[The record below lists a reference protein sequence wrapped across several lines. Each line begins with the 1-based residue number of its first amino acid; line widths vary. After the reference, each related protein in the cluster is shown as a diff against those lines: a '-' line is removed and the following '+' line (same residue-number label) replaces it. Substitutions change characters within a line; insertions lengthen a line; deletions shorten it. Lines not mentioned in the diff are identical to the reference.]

1 MTSFSIEAQIRAKD
15 EDCKHLRKAR
25 KLPAIVYGKNQE
37 PISLTLDSSE
47 FLKLFRKTGESNII
61 NLKVGKKEIE
71 VLVHDFQKEPVSGE
85 FIHIDFF
92 ALTRG
97 EKLTTK
103 VHLNFIWESK
113 AVKEGAILEELQK
126 EIEISVLPKDL
137 VDFIDVDLS
146 VLKNAEDNIKVSD
159 IIVPETI
166 TILTPANEV
175 VVLAGK
181 PKVHVEKNEET
192 TEEVNGEEE
201 TTEEK

>member
-37 PISLTLDSSE
+37 PISLTLDWSE

-71 VLVHDFQKEPVSGE
+71 VLVHDFQKEPVSGD

-103 VHLNFIWESK
+103 VHLNFIWTSP

-126 EIEISVLPKDL
+126 EIEISVMPKDL
-137 VDFIDVDLS
+137 VDHIDVDLS

-159 IIVPETI
+159 IIVPKTI

-181 PKVHVEKNEET
+181 QKVEVEQET
-192 TEEVNGEEE
+192 IEEVNSEEE